1 MPKANSEKAYNTFV
15 KGIITEVSALT
26 YPENAALDMDNL
38 ILERTN
44 VISRRYGVEY
54 EDNYALKATGIVAE
68 LLVDSP
74 ATFHEWGVQSAN
86 TNISIGVIR
95 VYNSLW
101 FINLLSATYSISF
114 LNGGN
119 PITISGLTNSR
130 IDTAV
135 INNNF
140 ILCSAE
146 STTPILLTYDVATD
160 VVTQV
165 SVPLSVRDFWGV
177 QDNLAVT
184 DRPATLTD
192 THKYN
197 LRNQGWNTDLISICG
212 TDPLDCTKSTLGYY
226 PSNADIWTLGK
237 EELLTSANYA
247 KYTPSLLIR
256 QSTDNSEAAK
266 GHFILDAFT
275 RGASRISL
283 SGITGLP
290 SDFETGKITTV
301 ASYAG
306 RVFYAGIHSNITGK
320 DSISPNFSGTILFS
334 QIASNTTK
342 LGKCYQEA
350 DPTSNNIS
358 DVIDTDG
365 GTIQVP
371 DITKIYKLL
380 STKSSLLI
388 FAENGVWEMFGDTGG
403 FTATAFQ
410 VSKISAIGCSS
421 PRSIVEV
428 NGNVFYWSKSGIFIL
443 AQDATTGRYSAENI
457 TIKTIQ
463 SYYNTFSSVAVDDA
477 IGFYEEK
484 ENRVRWMFYHTCE
497 VDGVLVEY
505 DRELILDL
513 TLEAFFPH
521 SITPLSSS
529 SPHITDYVK
538 IPNYYLSSVAAGSNV
553 YAGNDQV
560 IVGSDA
566 VIISASATNERA
578 TQRVPRFL
586 FLTVVGTSFTFSK
599 YSNTG
604 FVDWEIA
611 SGSTGM
617 DYNSYIITGYEIFAD
632 TLRKKQIPYLVTLF
646 NRSEDGFVLSGSDLV
661 LKNQSSCKVQAQWNF
676 ADSIYSGKWGNVFQA
691 YRLFR
696 EYTPFGI
703 DDPFNY
709 GESVI
714 VTKNKL
720 RGRGRSISL
729 YIYSELGKDL
739 QILGWSLLMEG
750 GARP

>member
-26 YPENAALDMDNL
+26 YPENASLDQDNL
-38 ILERTN
+38 VLERTN

-54 EDNYALKATGIVAE
+54 EDSYALKATGTPAE
-68 LLVDSP
+68 LLIDSP
-74 ATFHEWGVQSAN
+74 ATFHMWGVQSGN
-86 TNISIGVIR
+86 TDINIGVVRI
-95 VYNSLW
+95 YNHLW
-101 FINLLSATYSISF
+101 FINLLSATYSTSF
-114 LNGGN
+114 LNSGN

-140 ILCSAE
+140 IFSSAE
-146 STTPILLTYDVATD
+146 ITSPILLTYDVTTD
-160 VVTQV
+160 VVTQAYV
-165 SVPLSVRDFWGV
+165 SLSVRDFWGV
-177 QDNLAVT
+177 DDGLTVT
-184 DRPATLTD
+184 NRPTTLSD

-197 LRNQGWNTDLISICG
+197 LRNQGWNSDIVSICG
-212 TDPLDCTKSTLGYY
+212 TDPLDCTKTNLGYY

-237 EELLTSANYA
+237 EELLTSADYA
-247 KYTPSLLIR
+247 KYVPATLIKN
-256 QSTDNSEAAK
+256 STDNSQSAR
-266 GHFILDAFT
+266 GHFIIDAFT
-275 RGASRISL
+275 RGSSRISQT
-283 SGITGLP
+283 GITGLP
-290 SDFETGKITTV
+290 TDFETGKITTV

-306 RVFYAGIHSNITGK
+306 RVFYAGIYSTITGK
-320 DSISPNFSGTILFS
+320 DSLSPNFSGTLLFS
-334 QIASNTTK
+334 QIAISTSN

-365 GTIQVP
+365 GTIQIP
-371 DITKIYKLL
+371 DVTKIYKLL
-380 STKSSLLI
+380 ATKSSLLI

-410 VSKISAIGCSS
+410 VSKITSIGCSS

-428 NGNVFYWSKSGIFIL
+428 NGSVFYWTKSGIFML
-443 AQDATTGRYSAENI
+443 VQEPTTGRYSAENI

-463 SYYNTFSSVAVDDA
+463 SYYNSFSSTAIDDA
-477 IGFYEEK
+477 IGFFEEK

-497 VDGVLVEY
+497 VAGVLVEY

-513 TLEAFFPH
+513 TLEAFYPH
-521 SITPLSSS
+521 SITPLTSS
-529 SPHITDYVK
+529 SPHITDYVP
-538 IPNYYLSSVAAGSNV
+538 IPNYYLSSVTAGSNV
-553 YAGNDQV
+553 YAANDQV
-560 IVGSDA
+560 LVTADEVIVA
-566 VIISASATNERA
+566 ASEVNERA
-578 TQRVPRFL
+578 ASRVPRFK
-586 FLTVVGTSFTFSK
+586 FLTVVGTSFTFSE

-604 FVDWEIA
+604 FMDWEIA

-632 TLRKKQIPYLVTLF
+632 TLRKKQVPYLVTLF
-646 NRSEDGFVLSGSDLV
+646 NRSENGYTLVGSDLV
-661 LKNQSSCKVQAQWNF
+661 LNNQSSCMVQAQWNF
-676 ADSIYSGKWGNVFQA
+676 ADSIYSGKWGNEFQA

-696 EYTPFGI
+696 SYTPYGTT
-703 DDPFNY
+703 DPFNY

-720 RGRGRSISL
+720 RGRGRAISL
-729 YIYSELGKDL
+729 YIYSEEGKDL